1 MAVRNPQLL
10 DTGTVSNLLGLP
22 QGKVATRITKVGEVK
37 VCTSIVVAC
46 ELRFGAAMNAQ
57 FDAVLSARD
66 VSQCEEPADRYA
78 ELRRALERVGW
89 PFGPNDILISVHT
102 LALEL
107 TVVPGKAREFSQVP
121 RGVVENWL

>member
-22 QGKVATRITKVGEVK
+22 QGKVAKRITKVGEVK

-66 VSQCEEPADRYA
+66 VSQCEEPAA
-78 ELRRALERVGW
+78 IAMPNCGAL
-89 PFGPNDILISVHT
+89 LIG
-102 LALEL
+102 LAGRLGRM
-107 TVVPGKAREFSQVP
+107 TY
-121 RGVVENWL
+121 